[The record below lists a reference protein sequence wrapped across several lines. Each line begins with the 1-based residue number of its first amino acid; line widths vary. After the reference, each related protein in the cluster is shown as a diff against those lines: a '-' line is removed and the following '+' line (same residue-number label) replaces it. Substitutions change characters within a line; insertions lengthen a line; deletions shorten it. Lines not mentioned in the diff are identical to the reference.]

1 MAELTLGG
9 TTYVIAPFR
18 LRELRLAA
26 PYIDRL
32 GARAG
37 KLDSVAALAETA
49 ADMLAVLAVGVADA
63 SAEALQAQAA
73 LSDLD
78 ALRAA
83 FEQTMAEAGLTRP
96 GAAPGEAAGASAAA
110 P

>member
-1 MAELTLGG
+1 MAELTLGAK
-9 TTYVIAPFR
+9 TYAIAPFR

-32 GARAG
+32 SARAG
-37 KLDSVAALAETA
+37 KLTSVEAVAETA

-63 SAEALQAQAA
+63 SPEALQAQASLA
-73 LSDLD
+73 DLD

-83 FEQTMAEAGLTRP
+83 FDQVMAEAGLTRP
-96 GAAPGEAAGASAAA
+96 AAPPGEPAAA
-110 P
+110 TASVP

>member
-1 MAELTLGG
+1 MATLTLGG
-9 TTYVIAPFR
+9 VTHTIAPFR

-37 KLDSVAALAETA
+37 KPASVEAVAETA
-49 ADMLAVLAVGVADA
+49 ADMLAVLAVGLADVTP
-63 SAEALQAQAA
+63 EALQTQVS
-73 LSDLD
+73 LGDLD
-78 ALRAA
+78 ALRRA
-83 FEQTMAEAGLTRP
+83 FDEVMAEAGLKRP
-96 GAAPGEAAGASAAA
+96 DDASGEAQGAAAAV